1 MHIGLGGLL
10 LIGLLAILL
19 FGSRAVLIRLAW
31 VVGSILIGLVVLIAF
46 IAGR

>member
-1 MHIGLGGLL
+1 MHIGIGGLL
-10 LIGLLAILL
+10 LLGLLAVIL

-31 VVGSILIGLVVLIAF
+31 VVGSILIGGVVLIAL